1 MDISLTKLPWYAQVG
16 AFVAL
21 AIAGV
26 VVFYTLY
33 EKPLHADMEQ
43 RQGQLELI
51 RKDIAKGRATAEK
64 LNDFRAQVSELE
76 SRLTDLQ
83 AVLPQEKDAAALL
96 RSMQTVAMQSSLS
109 IRVFKP
115 EVPITKPLHAE
126 WPIALEID
134 GTYHDLAVFFDRVGR
149 FTRIVNI
156 SALQIEA
163 KDKPGPSATISAKC
177 VATTFVLLE
186 ALPPNAKGS
195 KTTKGNKAA
204 GAEKKA
210 A

>member
-64 LNDFRAQVSELE
+64 LDDFRAQVSELE

-163 KDKPGPSATISAKC
+163 KDKPGPSATISARC

>member
-163 KDKPGPSATISAKC
+163 KDKPGPSSTISAKC

>member
-43 RQGQLELI
+43 RQGQLALI
-51 RKDIAKGRATAEK
+51 RKDIAKGRGTAQK
-64 LNDFRAQVSELE
+64 LDDFRAQVSELE
-76 SRLTDLQ
+76 RRLSDLQ

-96 RSMQTVAMQSSLS
+96 RSMQTVAVQSSLS
-109 IRVFKP
+109 IKLFKP
-115 EVPITKPLHAE
+115 EIPITKQLHAE

-156 SALQIEA
+156 SALQIQA
-163 KDKPGPSATISAKC
+163 KDKPTPSATISARC

-186 ALPPNAKGS
+186 ALPPDAKGS
-195 KTTKGNKAA
+195 RPAKSKAT
-204 GAEKKA
+204 AEKKA

>member
-21 AIAGV
+21 AVAGV

-33 EKPLHADMEQ
+33 EKPLHADLEQ
-43 RQGQLELI
+43 RQGQLALI
-51 RKDIAKGRATAEK
+51 RKDIAKGRGTAQK
-64 LNDFRAQVSELE
+64 LDDFRAQVSELE
-76 SRLTDLQ
+76 RRLSDLQ

-109 IRVFKP
+109 IKVFKP
-115 EVPITKPLHAE
+115 EVPVTKQLHAE

-156 SALQIEA
+156 SALQIQA
-163 KDKPGPSATISAKC
+163 KDKPTPSATISARC

-186 ALPPNAKGS
+186 ALPPNPKGS
-195 KTTKGNKAA
+195 KPAKSKAA
-204 GAEKKA
+204 AEKKA